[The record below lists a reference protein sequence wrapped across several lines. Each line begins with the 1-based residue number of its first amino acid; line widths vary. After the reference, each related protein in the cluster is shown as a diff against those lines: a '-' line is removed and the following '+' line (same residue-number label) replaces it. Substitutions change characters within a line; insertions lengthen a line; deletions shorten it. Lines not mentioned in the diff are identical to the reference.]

1 MSAEQKDSMAN
12 SYQINNNLPQ
22 RGGSFQTKLMAGSG
36 MAMGRNATQLQPM
49 GQSGPG
55 NLDPHLSGG
64 PEIENLI
71 NKLSQSSINKGAVR

>member
-12 SYQINNNLPQ
+12 SYQMNNNLPQ
-22 RGGSFQTKLMAGSG
+22 RGGSFQSKLMPGGG

-49 GQSGPG
+49 GQSGAG
-55 NLDPHLSGG
+55 NLEGHLSGG

-71 NKLSQSSINKGAVR
+71 QKLSQSTINKGPVR